1 MSTKSN
7 DYIYINAFNL
17 ISGIGP
23 KKLYLIAEYFDTFEY
38 AWKSTP
44 KNLADAGLSKK
55 LIQDIIDQ
63 RQNINPT
70 TEFKKL
76 QDADIQI
83 TTIQDKYF
91 PKNLKTIT
99 SPPFLLYVRGNLD
112 ALKSPSIAVVGSR
125 KISDYGKH
133 VISSII
139 SNVARSGITIVS
151 GLALGTDAQA
161 HRQALESTGKTIAV
175 LGGGIDDATITPR
188 SHINLAKQILDSDGT
203 IISEYPLGTQ
213 PNRGTFPARNRIMAG
228 LSDATV
234 IIEAIQKSGT
244 LITASHAYKFGK
256 KLFALPGSIFA
267 TNSAGP
273 NMLIRDKN
281 ATPLLCADDILNI
294 FSALGEKNSAKS
306 SGQACLSTTLSEN
319 QQTLY
324 ETIKK
329 HPEGVQ
335 INIISKQTKL
345 DTSTIS
351 SELTMMEI
359 DGLVKNIG
367 NQTYIL
373 I

>member
-1 MSTKSN
+1 MSTRNN

-23 KKLYLIAEYFDTFEY
+23 KKLYLIAKHFDTFEY

-44 KNLADAGLSKK
+44 RDLADAGFSKK
-55 LIQDIIDQ
+55 LIQDIINQ
-63 RQNINPT
+63 RQNIDPT
-70 TEFKKL
+70 TEFQKL
-76 QDADIQI
+76 QNSDIQI
-83 TTIQDKYF
+83 ITIQDKYF

-112 ALKSPSIAVVGSR
+112 VLKSPSIAVVGSR

-133 VISSII
+133 AISSII
-139 SNVARSGITIVS
+139 SDVAHSDITIVS

-161 HRQALESTGKTIAV
+161 HHQALESNGKTIAV

-188 SHINLAKQILDSDGT
+188 SHINLAKQILDSGGT
-203 IISEYPLGTQ
+203 IISEYPIGSQ

-234 IIEAIQKSGT
+234 IIEATQKSGT
-244 LITASHAYKFGK
+244 LITATHAHKFGK

-281 ATPLLCADDILNI
+281 AIPLLCADDILRI
-294 FSALGEKNSAKS
+294 FPNVVTEHCSVTTKS
-306 SGQACLSTTLSEN
+306 QFPNKT
-319 QQTLY
+319 QKILY

-345 DTSTIS
+345 NTSTIS

-359 DGLVKNIG
+359 DGIVKNIG
-367 NQTYIL
+367 NQTYVVKS
-373 I
+373 

>member
-1 MSTKSN
+1 MSTKNN
-7 DYIYINAFNL
+7 DHIYINAFNL

-23 KKLYLIAEYFDTFEY
+23 KKLYFIAEHFDTFEH

-44 KNLADAGLSKK
+44 EDLANTGLSQK
-55 LIQDIIDQ
+55 LIQNIIYQ
-63 RQNINPT
+63 REKINPI
-70 TEFKKL
+70 TEFQKL
-76 QDADIQI
+76 QNSNIQI
-83 TTIQDKYF
+83 ITIQNKYF
-91 PKNLKTIT
+91 PKNLKTIA

-112 ALKSPSIAVVGSR
+112 TLKSPSIAVVGSR

-133 VISSII
+133 AVSSII
-139 SNVARSGITIVS
+139 SDVTRSGITIVS

-161 HRQALESTGKTIAV
+161 HRQALESNGKTIAV

-188 SHINLAKQILDSDGT
+188 SHINLAKQILNNGGA
-203 IISEYPLGTQ
+203 IISEYPISSQ
-213 PNRGTFPARNRIMAG
+213 PNHGTFPARNRIMAG

-234 IIEAIQKSGT
+234 IIEATQKSGT

-294 FSALGEKNSAKS
+294 FKNVLNSSQKS
-306 SGQACLSTTLSEN
+306 SGQACLSTTLTGN
-319 QQTLY
+319 QKILY
-324 ETIKK
+324 KIIKK

-359 DGLVKNIG
+359 DGIIKNIG

>member
-1 MSTKSN
+1 MSTRNN
-7 DYIYINAFNL
+7 DHIYINAFNL

-23 KKLYLIAEYFDTFEY
+23 KKLYLIAKHFDAFEY
-38 AWKSTP
+38 AWKSTSRD
-44 KNLADAGLSKK
+44 LADAGFSKK
-55 LIQDIIDQ
+55 LIQDIVNQ
-63 RQNINPT
+63 RQNIDPA
-70 TEFKKL
+70 TEFQKL
-76 QDADIQI
+76 QDSDIQI

-133 VISSII
+133 AISSII
-139 SNVARSGITIVS
+139 SDVARSGITIVS

-161 HRQALESTGKTIAV
+161 HRQALESNGKTIAV
-175 LGGGIDDATITPR
+175 LGGGIDDTTITPR
-188 SHINLAKQILDSDGT
+188 SHINLAKQILDSGGT
-203 IISEYPLGTQ
+203 IISEYPIGSQ

-228 LSDATV
+228 LTDATV
-234 IIEAIQKSGT
+234 IIEATKKSGT

-281 ATPLLCADDILNI
+281 AIPLLCANDILNI
-294 FSALGEKNSAKS
+294 FKNVLNSGQKS
-306 SGQACLSTTLSEN
+306 SGQACLSTTLAGN
-319 QQTLY
+319 QKILY
-324 ETIKK
+324 KTIKK

-359 DGLVKNIG
+359 DGIVKNIG